1 MIFYFYSVTPAP
13 VKLTALRINSTAGSV
28 SWSPS
33 LNAVGYEV
41 HYKSVGEE
49 ERRIITSKTKITLTG
64 LRSNSSYDIT
74 VIAYGEDLPSEE
86 STVTLQK
93 GIDCY
98 LMHLPILNI
107 SRGC

>member
-1 MIFYFYSVTPAP
+1 MIICFYSVTPAP
-13 VKLTALRINSTAGSV
+13 VKLTALRINSTAGSI

-41 HYKSVGEE
+41 YYKSVGEE
-49 ERRIITSKTKITLTG
+49 ERIITSKTKITLTG
-64 LRSNSSYDIT
+64 LRSNSSYDIA

-93 GIDCY
+93 GIDYY
-98 LMHLPILNI
+98 LMRLPILNI

>member
-1 MIFYFYSVTPAP
+1 MIICFYSVTSAP
-13 VKLTALRINSTAGSV
+13 VKLTTFRINSTAGSI

-49 ERRIITSKTKITLTG
+49 ERRIITNKTKITLTG

-74 VIAYGEDLPSEE
+74 VVAYGEDLPSEE
-86 STVTLQK
+86 SIVTLQK

-107 SRGC
+107 FRGC